1 MGGAFVPKSFRR
13 KGPGVAPIDARAVG
27 VATLR
32 NEILYRHDRID
43 DGYLVTRDNARFFKL
58 LGEVLV
64 AVKDI
69 AVNYRRLKRE
79 YRAAYKSMVS
89 TESWEG
95 RFSDSLKR

>member
-1 MGGAFVPKSFRR
+1 
-13 KGPGVAPIDARAVG
+13 

-43 DGYLVTRDNARFFKL
+43 DGYVVARDNARFFKL

-89 TESWEG
+89 TEVWER
-95 RFSDSLKR
+95 RFSESLKR